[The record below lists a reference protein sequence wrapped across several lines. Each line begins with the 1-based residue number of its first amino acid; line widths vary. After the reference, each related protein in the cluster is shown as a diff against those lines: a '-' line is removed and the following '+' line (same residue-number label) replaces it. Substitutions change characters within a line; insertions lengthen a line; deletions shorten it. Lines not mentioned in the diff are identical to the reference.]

1 MHEHPV
7 ENSRT
12 IPRSHPLYG
21 KKTYVP
27 RMVEGSARALAA
39 VLRSLGVDAEVTP
52 NSNTRTLD
60 LGGKFSSGD
69 ECYPLKVTMG
79 DFLQITE
86 QPGFDPQKTAF
97 FMATGHGP
105 CRFGQYAPYPE
116 GHPDATWV

>member
-7 ENSRT
+7 DNSRT

-52 NSNTRTLD
+52 RSNARTLD
-60 LGGKFSSGD
+60 LGENFPAGMSATRQGDAGRFPADYGTMSSRMTN
-69 ECYPLKVTMG
+69 P
-79 DFLQITE
+79 
-86 QPGFDPQKTAF
+86 
-97 FMATGHGP
+97 
-105 CRFGQYAPYPE
+105 
-116 GHPDATWV
+116 W